1 MYKCKI
7 AFSLYPFCCVTFSLF
22 RYSPFWYRDK
32 RTWKMLLLFV
42 LSREF
47 AFQHAPFMFTIYV
60 QRPHEFSLL
69 DYIIIMMQME
79 ICIEFLSKIFPIVA
93 IEINERVLYAYAIK
107 YREINQEKSKSTRF
121 KKFNGNCYK
130 NMLKAES
137 ASQIPLWIEVL
148 KYLHEVFFFFRAFY
162 CRKQRATSTKS
173 RQKYKMCK
181 QKWFCMRVCRTFQY
195 IKSK

>member
-1 MYKCKI
+1 
-7 AFSLYPFCCVTFSLF
+7 
-22 RYSPFWYRDK
+22 
-32 RTWKMLLLFV
+32 MLLLFV

-47 AFQHAPFMFTIYV
+47 AFQHAPFMFAIYV

-121 KKFNGNCYK
+121 KNSMEIVVKTC
-130 NMLKAES
+130 S
-137 ASQIPLWIEVL
+137 
-148 KYLHEVFFFFRAFY
+148 
-162 CRKQRATSTKS
+162 
-173 RQKYKMCK
+173 K
-181 QKWFCMRVCRTFQY
+181 QKVRHKFLCELKC
-195 IKSK
+195 